1 MHPSIS
7 YELDLLLREAGWSS
21 RDSVSIG
28 HVQADN
34 RPRQR
39 MSADCFMLPPAKCVL
54 VATQIGVALRA
65 GELDSASPA
74 AFIAAA
80 AAANVAASTPDMRLL
95 L

>member
-1 MHPSIS
+1 MRPSIS

-21 RDSVSIG
+21 RDS
-28 HVQADN
+28 VQADN

>member
-21 RDSVSIG
+21 RDS
-28 HVQADN
+28 VQADN